1 MSSSDGKI
9 EDNVRVCARFRP
21 LNKAEELALGGSKLC
36 VNYLSNESLDIL
48 TKDEDFSH
56 QFTFSSVYPPATNQS
71 TIYHEVGEPVIR
83 DVLNGYNGTI
93 FVYGQTGSGKTHT
106 MMGAV
111 RASTSSSSS
120 SGHFGVEHEQ
130 VSPISTRS
138 STAVGNAFAPVYCFD
153 GPQAGIIPRAITDL
167 FQRMEQ
173 ADEDVEFEIKVH
185 FVEIYME
192 HVRDLLN
199 PVQSNLNV
207 REETT
212 TNSFYV
218 EGCECPYVSSA
229 QEVFQLVELGLRN
242 RTTASTRMNDTSSR
256 SHCILGIT
264 VKGVNKTRGEQKA
277 GKLFLVDL
285 AGSEKVAKT
294 RAEGVQLEEAK
305 LINRSLTT
313 LGMVINTLSDRR
325 AQHIPYRDSKLT
337 KILQDSLGGNSRTT
351 LVVCC
356 SPASINDQETLS
368 TLRFGA
374 RAKNITNRAV
384 VNKEYT
390 VEELKNMLALA
401 QQQIEKLRGGGKATP
416 TSAPTETLGMLQL
429 QARLKEQTVQHTEA
443 ISQLHEA
450 LRDMK
455 EQLFVREARAKY
467 HHAQIGSLQEEI
479 LVWQQEL
486 ASSTKEVRSLKQRLD
501 KEKALRAADRNSIEE
516 YIATTTRSKGELQ
529 SIRNLVAEALP
540 ELQSLPQLLG
550 VQVVPQAAAASS
562 TSIAASSEGGSEEQ
576 ELVAARHTIQLLEKR
591 NVDLE
596 GSWKELINENGA
608 LTLLMQLADKKI
620 SIRNDRIENLKAGL
634 KHQSDLSR
642 EQSSQLQAK
651 EKEFLEKLTVARSD
665 VEFWRRK
672 YEQLAAETRT
682 AERVESHHH
691 LGRIVKHVRGGVKA
705 SSPTS
710 EEKRTFVPE

>member
-1 MSSSDGKI
+1 MIPSDSKV

-21 LNKAEELALGGSKLC
+21 LNRAEDQAVGGPKMC
-36 VNYLSNESLDIL
+36 VNFLSQDSLDIL
-48 TKDEDFSH
+48 TKEEDFSH
-56 QFTFSSVYPPATNQS
+56 QFTFSAVYPPQTAQS
-71 TIYHEVGEPVIR
+71 TIYDEVGAPVIR

-111 RASTSSSSS
+111 RGMAAP
-120 SGHFGVEHEQ
+120 GGQLGDLHDQ
-130 VSPISTRS
+130 MSPISTRS
-138 STAVGNAFAPVYCFD
+138 SVSGSAAFAPVYNFD
-153 GPQAGIIPRAITDL
+153 GPQAGIIPRAVLDL
-167 FQRMEQ
+167 FHRMEV
-173 ADEDVEFEIKVH
+173 ADEDVEFEIKIH

-199 PVQSNLNV
+199 PSHTNLNV

-229 QEVFQLVELGLRN
+229 SEVFQMVELGLRN

-256 SHCILGIT
+256 SHCILGIN
-264 VKGVNKTRGEQKA
+264 VKGVNKTRGEQKT

-305 LINRSLTT
+305 LINKSLTT

-356 SPASINDQETLS
+356 SPAAVNDQETLS

-390 VEELKNMLALA
+390 VDELKSMLAHA
-401 QQQIEKLRGGGKATP
+401 QQQIEKLRGGKTP
-416 TSAPTETLGMLQL
+416 HGQACAALALAGGSGAETLGMLQL
-429 QARLKEQTVQHTEA
+429 QARLKEQTLLADEA
-443 ISQLHEA
+443 AAQAQEA
-450 LRDMK
+450 LRDVK
-455 EQLFVREARAKY
+455 EQLYVREAQAKY
-467 HHAQIGSLQEEI
+467 NQAQIVSLQEEI
-479 LVWQQEL
+479 TVWQLEL
-486 ASSTKEVRSLKQRLD
+486 AASAKEVRSLKQRLE
-501 KEKALRAADRNSIEE
+501 KEKLLRVADRSHMDE
-516 YIATTTRSKGELQ
+516 YITNTTKSKGELQ
-529 SIRNLVAEALP
+529 AIRCMVNDALR
-540 ELQSLPQLLG
+540 ELQMPSAASPDVPLPL
-550 VQVVPQAAAASS
+550 AAAPALLSASPERSES
-562 TSIAASSEGGSEEQ
+562 TLQNS
-576 ELVAARHTIQLLEKR
+576 LQLAEKR
-591 NVDLE
+591 IADLE
-596 GSWKELINENGA
+596 CSWKELINENGA

-620 SIRNDRIENLKAGL
+620 SIRNDRIENLKNGL
-634 KHQSDLSR
+634 KHQQDNARELSA
-642 EQSSQLQAK
+642 QLGSK
-651 EKEFLEKLTVARSD
+651 EKEYLERLTVARSD

-672 YEQLAAETRT
+672 YELLAAETRT
-682 AERVESHHH
+682 AERTESHHH

-705 SSPTS
+705 SSPNS
-710 EEKRTFVPE
+710 EEKRPHNHAE